1 MKARATRLPVKMD
14 KSAPA
19 ACSSCTLY
27 LVRRCYGR
35 SVWFPVF
42 REPLAAGMR
51 LLGRLHGIDHSS
63 AEGPGPDCRGC
74 LRHLK
79 NRLKEVSPL
88 FIFLNRMANPV
99 FNALRDRLV
108 SKEDKAAAKD
118 FASGRRAL
126 PFRAAAGT
134 EGAPRAAGGAGRP

>member
-1 MKARATRLPVKMD
+1 MQAQPAPPAVKAR
-14 KSAPA
+14 KSGPE
-19 ACSSCTLY
+19 ACSSCTLH
-27 LVRRCYGR
+27 LVRLCYGR

-42 REPLAAGMR
+42 REPLVAVMR
-51 LLGRLHGIDHSS
+51 LLGRLHGIAHSL

-88 FIFLNRMANPV
+88 FVFLNRMVNPV
-99 FNALRDRLV
+99 FNVLRDSMV

-118 FASGRRAL
+118 FASGR
-126 PFRAAAGT
+126 
-134 EGAPRAAGGAGRP
+134 